1 MNTFAVML
9 QASGDPR
16 TLDRLNEKY
25 ESDNVYRVNA
35 TTFLV
40 RTKGLAEDVA
50 VAAGIKGEDRFAS
63 GVVFKLNRS
72 YAGFAARSLWEW
84 LQGDEE

>member
-1 MNTFAVML
+1 MNTFAVMIREPE
-9 QASGDPR
+9 AR
-16 TLDRLNEKY
+16 TLESLNDQY
-25 ESDNVYRVNA
+25 EPDNVYQINS

-40 RTKGLAEDVA
+40 RTKQLAEAVS

-72 YAGFAARSLWEW
+72 YAGYTARSLWEW
-84 LQGDEE
+84 LQEGEE

>member
-1 MNTFAVML
+1 MNTFAVMIREPE
-9 QASGDPR
+9 AR
-16 TLDRLNEKY
+16 TLESLNDQY
-25 ESDNVYRVNA
+25 EPDNVYRINS

-40 RTKGLAEDVA
+40 RTKQLAEAVS

-72 YAGFAARSLWEW
+72 YAGYTARSLWEW
-84 LQGDEE
+84 LQEGEE